1 MNDIYKTYPHNPPH
15 YFVSNAIYMVTG
27 STLYN
32 KRLLM
37 NDERKSLVLD
47 TLFERATHWGWNLE
61 AWAILDNHYH
71 FIAHAPENAL
81 TLAKLMQ
88 QFHSKTTVLLNKL
101 DKELGRQVWHNYW
114 DTCITHE
121 TSYHA
126 RLNYIHLNPV
136 KHKAVENPEDYPFCS
151 YRWFLGK
158 ADDDFREMV
167 KDLPIDRVNIFDE
180 FDA

>member
-81 TLAKLMQ
+81 TLGKLIR

-101 DKELGRQVWHNYW
+101 DGETGRQVWHNYW

-136 KHKAVENPEDYPFCS
+136 KHGMVENPEDYPFCS

-158 ADDDFREMV
+158 ADDDFREMA
-167 KDLPIDRVNIFDE
+167 KKQPIDRVNIFDD
-180 FDA
+180 FD